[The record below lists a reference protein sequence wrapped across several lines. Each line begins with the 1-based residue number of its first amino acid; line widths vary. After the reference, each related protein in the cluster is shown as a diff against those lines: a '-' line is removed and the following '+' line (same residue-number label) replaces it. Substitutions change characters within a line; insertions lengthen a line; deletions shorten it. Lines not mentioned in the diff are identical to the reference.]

1 MAGRPVTRARKA
13 EEAKKLLVSATA
25 AENARDLAAR
35 TPDDFA
41 GHKPPKP
48 PALDVLP
55 VEEIID
61 TLEPEERET
70 LLHELWPLAV
80 TSIEDVLNDPDAS
93 AASKVQAARLVA
105 DMKKKQMD
113 EEASRLPTRIIFET
127 AAYVPDEAA

>member
-1 MAGRPVTRARKA
+1 MAGRPVTRSRKA
-13 EEAKKLLVSATA
+13 EEARKLLVAATA
-25 AENARDLAAR
+25 EENARELADR
-35 TPDDFA
+35 TPDDFVE
-41 GHKPPKP
+41 HRPPKP
-48 PALDVLP
+48 PALDALP

-61 TLEPEERET
+61 TLEPEEREV

-113 EEASRLPTRIIFET
+113 EEASKLPTRIIFET
-127 AAYVPDEAA
+127 ATYVPPEAA